1 MYGYCITKIAAQEL
15 LLLRPTLLHSTVGD
29 RSCCFENAFAV
40 GKGINQEG
48 HFMDVSCIEYCKSRS
63 GEKWI
68 QLKSGTSFMSQ
79 NSSLDNNNSQRRSS
93 SCISQ
98 HELLNPTRSSVIA
111 VLLILIGTE
120 KIRRGV
126 NCQSQILHVVQIWKG
141 SDIIMMMKKM
151 IHPLIGG
158 GFDVEGRIVI
168 QVDRKA
174 ATTVERVVVQSAGE
188 NSAIEMVT
196 TTIDLGSIAEA
207 EVEVEE
213 GIARAI
219 RIAKETDIHAG
230 HVAEVIAAT
239 HPAAAMRR
247 FDDEHKFSCEEKE
260 EEFHIVKFVVTWMFS
275 GSVRACVH

>member
-1 MYGYCITKIAAQEL
+1 MYGYCITKIATQEL

-29 RSCCFENAFAV
+29 RSCCFENAFAN

-98 HELLNPTRSSVIA
+98 HELLNRTRST
-111 VLLILIGTE
+111 LLIRFFGVSCTI
-120 KIRRGV
+120 GV
-126 NCQSQILHVVQIWKG
+126 NCQSQILRVVQIWKG

-168 QVDRKA
+168 QVDLEA
-174 ATTVERVVVQSAGE
+174 ATTVERVVVPSAGE

-213 GIARAI
+213 SIARVI

-239 HPAAAMRR
+239 HPAAAMSFPEVLEHVFIERR
-247 FDDEHKFSCEEKE
+247 GCLSIFA
-260 EEFHIVKFVVTWMFS
+260 VV
-275 GSVRACVH
+275 